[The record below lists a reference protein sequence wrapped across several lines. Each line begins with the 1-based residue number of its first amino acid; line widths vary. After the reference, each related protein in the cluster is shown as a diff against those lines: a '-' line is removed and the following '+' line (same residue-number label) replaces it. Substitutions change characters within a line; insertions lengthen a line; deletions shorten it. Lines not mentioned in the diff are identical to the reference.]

1 MTSVL
6 FAGFFPFYLVVN
18 PSNLTGCENPLCET
32 DLDKKYNFLLQQKE
46 GYILVKGPHSKKI
59 YQRGFFHGLAKMGSN
74 RLAIYLSEQERY
86 WKWQIRFMCI
96 HQEQVCKTSF
106 DIKVYLLGGII
117 IIITIS
123 SKQRLQFIF
132 PFLVK
137 NDKVREGGK
146 I

>member
-1 MTSVL
+1 MGEIGLNDFRSFCRIL
-6 FAGFFPFYLVVN
+6 SFLPC
-18 PSNLTGCENPLCET
+18 CESLQFNWLRKTTLRDRPRQ
-32 DLDKKYNFLLQQKE
+32 KYNFLLQQKE

-59 YQRGFFHGLAKMGSN
+59 YQLVFFYVLAKMGSN
-74 RLAIYLSEQERY
+74 GLEIYLSEQERY

-123 SKQRLQFIF
+123 SK
-132 PFLVK
+132 
-137 NDKVREGGK
+137 
-146 I
+146 